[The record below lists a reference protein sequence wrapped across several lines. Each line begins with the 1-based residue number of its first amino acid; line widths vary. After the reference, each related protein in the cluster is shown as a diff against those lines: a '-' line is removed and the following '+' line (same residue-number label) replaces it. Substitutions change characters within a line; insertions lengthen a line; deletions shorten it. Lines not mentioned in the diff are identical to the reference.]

1 MKCAN
6 RRCSGEYRARDLAY
20 TVRYGGEV
28 MVIDHVPVAVCT
40 VCGDVRLA
48 PETLVRIEE
57 LLRAETQPTRTV
69 PLLEFA

>member
-6 RRCSGEYRARDLAY
+6 RRCPGSYRSRRLAY
-20 TVRYGGEV
+20 TVRHEGEV
-28 MVIDHVPVAVCT
+28 MVIDHVPVAVCAA
-40 VCGDVRLA
+40 CGDVRVE

-57 LLRAETQPTRTV
+57 LLRAGTRPTRTV